1 VSRWDG
7 IDEFMHVVETG
18 SFTGAAERLGM
29 SKSYVS
35 KQISQLEDR
44 LQARLLQRTTRK
56 LTLTEVG
63 EIFYRQCLPMAEQ
76 FECAESAVAD
86 MQQKPQG
93 TLKLALNSRFGVQYM
108 AGAVAAF
115 SRSHPELSVE
125 VHSSFRDVDLV
136 ADGFDL
142 TIRYGKLEDSS
153 LIARSIGGHT
163 LCICATPEYWKAH
176 GQPQTVEELAGHNCL
191 TGPERCW
198 MLDVPG
204 GGTTKVKVSGSWL
217 SEDGA
222 TIKAAALSGIGVA
235 QLPDFYVREAVE
247 AGKLIKLH
255 EPWSYYYR
263 ETWAVYPHSKHLSTK
278 VRFFMDFLV
287 HYFAN
292 DFHWDLDAGSEGK
305 HRQVHI

>member
-1 VSRWDG
+1 MSRWDG

-44 LQARLLQRTTRK
+44 LKARLLQRTTRK

-63 EIFYRQCLPMAEQ
+63 EIFYRECLPMAAQ
-76 FECAESAVAD
+76 FDFAESAVAD
-86 MQQKPQG
+86 MQGKPQG

-115 SRSHPELSVE
+115 SRAHPELSVE

-136 ADGFDL
+136 AEGFDL
-142 TIRYGKLEDSS
+142 TIRYGRLEDSS
-153 LIARSIGGHT
+153 LIARSIGGHM
-163 LCICATPEYWKAH
+163 LCLCAAPEYWKAN
-176 GQPQTVEELAGHNCL
+176 GQPQTMEELANYNCL
-191 TGPERCW
+191 TGPERYW
-198 MLDVPG
+198 MLNSSEGV
-204 GGTTKVKVSGSWL
+204 TTKVKVTGTWL

-235 QLPDFYVREAVE
+235 QLPDFYVKEAVE
-247 AGKLIKLH
+247 AGRLVKLH
-255 EPWSYYYR
+255 QPWSRYHR

-287 HYFAN
+287 NYFAR
-292 DFHWDLDAGSEGK
+292 DFHWDMD
-305 HRQVHI
+305 

>member
-1 VSRWDG
+1 MSRWDG

-63 EIFYRQCLPMAEQ
+63 EVFYRECLPMAEQ
-76 FECAESAVAD
+76 YEFAQSSVAD
-86 MQQKPQG
+86 IQQKPQG

-115 SRSHPELSVE
+115 SREHPELSVE

-136 ADGFDL
+136 AEGYDL
-142 TIRYGKLEDSS
+142 TIRYGKLDDSS
-153 LIARSIGGHT
+153 LIARSIGGHM
-163 LCICATPEYWKAH
+163 LCLCAAPEYWKEN
-176 GQPQTVEELAGHNCL
+176 GQPQTLEDLDDHNCL

-198 MLDVPG
+198 MLNPSDGV
-204 GGTTKVKVSGSWL
+204 TAKVKVSGSWL

-222 TIKAAALSGIGVA
+222 TIKAAALSGIGIA
-235 QLPDFYVREAVE
+235 QLPDFYVRQAVE
-247 AGKLIKLH
+247 SGKLVKLH
-255 EPWSYYYR
+255 QPWSR
-263 ETWAVYPHSKHLSTK
+263 FFRDTWAVYPHSKHLSTK

-287 HYFAN
+287 NYFARDFYWDN
-292 DFHWDLDAGSEGK
+292 D
-305 HRQVHI
+305 